1 MFFPCVGCKHKQLWI
16 THTHVGFTNTHTHTH
31 YIPQIHV
38 HTIENDD
45 YEFKDNKE
53 DGRKV
58 EEKG

>member
-1 MFFPCVGCKHKQLWI
+1 MNNTHKCWF
-16 THTHVGFTNTHTHTH
+16 HKHTHTH

-53 DGRKV
+53 DGRKM

>member
-1 MFFPCVGCKHKQLWI
+1 MFFSMCWVHKQLLWI
-16 THTHVGFTNTHTHTH
+16 THLNVGFTNTH

-38 HTIENDD
+38 HTIEDDD